1 MRCQAQALADDV
13 RIIDDPTLIIE
24 VLSPSTEAIDR
35 REKLAAYRRIPSVQ
49 EYVLVAQDERSV
61 EIYRREGDIG
71 WRYLPFIDDETVEFA
86 SVGLTLPMNSIYA

>member
-1 MRCQAQALADDV
+1 MRCQEQPLAEDV
-13 RIIDDPTLIIE
+13 RVIDDPTLIIE

-49 EYVLVAQDERSV
+49 EYILIAQDEPSV

-71 WRYLPFIDDETVEFA
+71 WRYLPFTDDETVEFA
-86 SVGLTLPMNSIYA
+86 SIGLKLPMSSIYD